1 MKKWMVV
8 LVLTILL
15 AFPGPGRGEEE
26 KKDKKIVSTMD
37 EVVVT
42 ATKTKEKRKDVSNSV
57 VIKDDLEIEES
68 AAGSLGEFLANEPGV
83 DWRTYGDYGGASQEI
98 HIRGMSANA
107 TAIFVNGLN
116 INSPSLGSADVAK
129 IPLNNVDRIEVVK
142 GSGSVLYGSGAM
154 GGTVN
159 IITKEPER
167 DRIDLKAK
175 AGYGKN
181 DTYELS
187 LEHGMFLIGDFGY
200 YLTGTRRETDG
211 FRDNGDLEHNDVS
224 LKLVLEKG
232 DLLNISLYGDYIDR
246 EYGMPGGKPPKGTAD
261 FYVDGIKVYN
271 DDSESLLDRGSDE
284 DGHVI
289 LEVNSRPLDWLGL
302 RLRGDYTDMENY
314 GYFRYVDFFGDLVG
328 NKSWVTNEV
337 LGVEGNIN
345 LTPFK
350 GSTLLVGVEYK
361 DFDWES
367 KGVNLNKKGTDIPA
381 TIVVTNEDLHTTG
394 TFAEA
399 QYRPCKYFKGL
410 AGIRHEDHSE
420 FGTENLPRYGI
431 IINPFKNTALKV
443 NHGKHF
449 RAPTPNDLFWPVG
462 PFSQGNPDVKPEKGW
477 HTDAGIEQSFFDDKF
492 FIAVTYFHWD
502 VEDKIQWGP
511 DSNGVWTPEN
521 LRKYKADGFE
531 ASTRIGPFH
540 NLNLGLSYTYLDA
553 EEENKAYTR
562 QDYGWPPLLP
572 PDFRY
577 DWVKRRA
584 AYSPDH
590 LFKGDVSYW
599 TDFGLTVTA
608 TVRYVSDRVWYRTE
622 TDVAYPATKTVKYT
636 LDSYWTADLKVQQR
650 LYDHWIL
657 SIQATNLFDEEYDGY
672 FDTFTDQ
679 ATGVTSVTTYPGA
692 GRSIFFSVTYEF

>member
-1 MKKWMVV
+1 MVV
-8 LVLTILL
+8 SVLTILL
-15 AFPGPGRGEEE
+15 AFPGPSRGEEE

-68 AAGSLGEFLANEPGV
+68 AAGSLGEFLTNEPGV

-129 IPLNNVDRIEVVK
+129 IPLNNVARIEVVK

-175 AGYGKN
+175 AGYGEN

-187 LEHGMFLIGDFGY
+187 LENGMFLLGDFGY
-200 YLTGTRRETDG
+200 YLTGTRHETDG

-224 LKLVLEKG
+224 LKLVLDKG
-232 DLLNISLYGDYIDR
+232 DLLKISLYGDYIDR

-261 FYVDGIKVYN
+261 FYVGGIKVYN
-271 DDSESLLDRGSDE
+271 DDSESLLNKGGDE

-289 LEVNSRPLDWLGL
+289 LEVNSRPLNWLGL
-302 RLRGDYTDMENY
+302 RLRGDYTNMENY

-337 LGVEGNIN
+337 FGVEGNIN
-345 LTPFK
+345 ITPFK
-350 GSTLLVGVEYK
+350 GSNLLMGMEYK

-367 KGVNLNKKGTDIPA
+367 KGVNLNKNGTEIPA
-381 TIVVTNEDLHTTG
+381 TKAVTNEGLHTTG

-399 QYRPCKYFKGL
+399 QYRPCRYFKGL

-420 FGTENLPRYGI
+420 FGTENLPRFGI

-449 RAPTPNDLFWPVG
+449 RAPTPNDLFWPADS
-462 PFSQGNPDVKPEKGW
+462 FSQGNPDLNPEKGW

-531 ASTRIGPFH
+531 ASTRIGLFH
-540 NLNLGLSYTYLDA
+540 NLTLGLSYTYLDA

-584 AYSPDH
+584 AYTPDH

-622 TDVAYPATKTVKYT
+622 TDIAYPATKTVKYT

-657 SIQATNLFDEEYDGY
+657 SIQATNLFNEEYDGY

-679 ATGVTSVTTYPGA
+679 ATGATSVTTYPGA
-692 GRSIFFSVTYEF
+692 GRSLFFSVAYEF